1 MDIKKKTFS
10 NYIKLLKTNN
20 CLLFM
25 FFTSGLEIARGFIM
39 STGIAWGVKWITE
52 GCIQQDFNTFVRG
65 VLLFT
70 IAIVQSVIVVYF
82 NEWLLKCKIITMQS
96 MFRKRIIRSSMY
108 MPIEKRKDKDELLF
122 IFNNNIA
129 NVIGLYNTFISFIGA
144 FGKII
149 GGYISGFLMS
159 WHLLLIII
167 AFGFVKI
174 VINKYALSR
183 LTEFI
188 EKIQK
193 SSVKVFSFLT
203 QTIEGIHFFRISS
216 NIDKLE
222 QKYVEQ
228 QENYKKLQIDK
239 EKIIIKKDTINNVVE
254 IFSFLFIL
262 IIGAILTY
270 LKVIDVSV
278 FVAYISMYDLYT
290 NPYNFI
296 NDFIQAYKNNK
307 VGVERVVEVID
318 AEIEED
324 NQEKMQI
331 NRNEKFILKVEG
343 LTFEYEKGKPVF
355 KDLSFTCQS
364 GEVTYIVGESGSG
377 KTTLFNV
384 LAGLYAPKSGEI
396 KLITDGNVKAL
407 SSRNITYFTQTP
419 FLFNGT
425 IAENISLSEE
435 KDTDKIKLMQAAKKA
450 GIDDF
455 IDGLPDQY
463 QYEIKDK
470 GSNFSGGQKS
480 RLALARSFYYSAP
493 VILFD
498 EIYASIDNVAI
509 ESIKK
514 SIKELCKQNAC
525 VLFITHRTEWLPS
538 DAKIIHFDQLKL
550 DQ

>member
-1 MDIKKKTFS
+1 MDTKKEMFFS
-10 NYIKLLKTNN
+10 NYINLLKKNN
-20 CLLFM
+20 CLIFM
-25 FFTSGLEIARGFIM
+25 FFTSGLELARGFIM

-52 GCIQQDFNTFVRG
+52 GCIQQDFNTLIRG
-65 VLLFT
+65 ILLFT
-70 IAIVQSVIVVYF
+70 IAIVQSILVVYL
-82 NEWLLKCKIITMQS
+82 NQWLLRRKIIAMQS
-96 MFRKRIIRSSMY
+96 AFRRQIIKSSMY

-122 IFNNNIA
+122 IFNNNIG
-129 NVIGLYNTFISFIGA
+129 NVIGLYNTLISFIGA
-144 FGKII
+144 FGKIV

-167 AFGFVKI
+167 AFGFIKI
-174 VINKYALSR
+174 LINKRALSR

-193 SSVKVFSFLT
+193 ASIKVFSFLT

-216 NIDKLE
+216 NIEKVE
-222 QKYVEQ
+222 QKYIEH
-228 QENYKKLQIDK
+228 QENYKKLLIDK
-239 EKIIIKKDTINNVVE
+239 EKIIIKKDTINSIVE

-262 IIGAILTY
+262 IIGAALTY
-270 LKVIDVSV
+270 SQVIYVSV

-296 NDFIQAYKNNK
+296 NNFIQAYKNNK
-307 VGVERVVEVID
+307 LGIERVMEVMDVEIN
-318 AEIEED
+318 D
-324 NQEKMQI
+324 NQEKRQM
-331 NRNEKFILKVEG
+331 NKNEKFTLKVDS
-343 LTFEYEKGKPVF
+343 LTFEYEEDKPIF

-384 LAGLYAPKSGEI
+384 LTGLYTPKSGEI
-396 KLITDGNVKAL
+396 KLGMNGDAKPL
-407 SSRNITYFTQTP
+407 SPMDLTYITQTP

-425 IAENISLSEE
+425 IAENITLADENDIDSTSLA
-435 KDTDKIKLMQAAKKA
+435 QATKKA

-455 IDGLPDQY
+455 VDGLPNQY

-480 RLALARSFYYSAP
+480 RLALSRSFYNSAP

-498 EIYASIDNVAI
+498 EIYASVDNVAI
-509 ESIKK
+509 ESIEK

-538 DAKIIHFDQLKL
+538 DAKIIYFDQLKFR
-550 DQ
+550 